1 MTKLHQE
8 DVWKVIRKTRLSL
21 LSEYTDIDCYSEDI
35 ILLQDII
42 RNNTNSIAAEL
53 KISTLP
59 IPNKKVSHK
68 TLQTAGEMFT
78 FLNHCPPKLFLDIFK
93 NGTARDIILALTS
106 VIKTLKNANEKKV
119 TIEVFTNLMDSINLK
134 DFENVQISTKGSCF
148 TNAIFGN
155 CTKDMHL
162 NNKEIQG
169 FFKVYNIKSINLIF
183 RF

>member
-1 MTKLHQE
+1 MTKLDQE
-8 DVWKVIRKTRLSL
+8 DVWKVIRKTRLSF
-21 LSEYTDIDCYSEDI
+21 LSEYTDIDCHSAADI
-35 ILLQDII
+35 IFSSDTI
-42 RNNTNSIAAEL
+42 RKNTNSIAAEL
-53 KISTLP
+53 KISTTSTL
-59 IPNKKVSHK
+59 NKNISHK
-68 TLQTAGEMFT
+68 ILQTAGEMFT

-106 VIKTLKNANEKKV
+106 VIKTLENANDKKL

-134 DFENVQISTKGSCF
+134 DFENVQISTKGNCF

-169 FFKVYNIKSINLIF
+169 FFKVYNIKSIDFNF
-183 RF
+183 